1 MMTSRQDMP
10 DHQDISRLARWAQVA
25 LAARAARRMQ
35 WVFASNWPDAPAEKV
50 RDVERAIHAAERAAA
65 TASCS
70 ENMWGVARGAGMCH
84 NAAVCMGLTRAGAAA
99 RAAAGAALSA
109 MPDEPD
115 EPPADLPP
123 GTQVISIQA
132 PKATDA
138 VRDALHAAADACDDP
153 SLRESLRRAVWRDYE
168 TLLRWARV
176 SSDATPLPVDSVGP
190 LWPEGEPAHESDAR
204 PEMSDFDPRNP
215 TPEQAEYF
223 MRLVRA
229 NFNRLGRMGL

>member
-1 MMTSRQDMP
+1 MTANRRSMP
-10 DHQDISRLARWAQVA
+10 DQKDLSRLARWAQVA

-35 WVFASNWPDAPAEKV
+35 WAFASDWPDAPSEKI
-50 RDVERAIHAAERAAA
+50 RDVEQAIRTAERAAG
-65 TASCS
+65 TASCPREAWS
-70 ENMWGVARGAGMCH
+70 VARGAGMCH

-123 GTQVISIQA
+123 GAQVVTIQA
-132 PKATDA
+132 PKATAA

-153 SLRESLRRAVWRDYE
+153 SLRESLLRAVRRDYE

-176 SSDATPLPVDSVGP
+176 SSNATPVPVDSIGP
-190 LWPEGEPAHESDAR
+190 LWPEGEPTHESNAR
-204 PEMSDFDPRNP
+204 PDMSSFDPGSP
-215 TPEQAEYF
+215 TPEQSEYF

-229 NFNRLGRMGL
+229 NLNRLGRMGL